1 MLFFKQKL
9 PINMQYMHCR
19 GEEIKHLLVMSL
31 QCKNQSFSLG
41 QLSFSLQL
49 PIFGERNVMYPIDGQ
64 LKNQYH
70 WFKEKD
76 SPMKCMPSY
85 ESLRAFLANKNI
97 ANQCQSLV
105 CWAFKGPILSN
116 WPPSHQAPG
125 NLQACTPRRASTC
138 RSCSHCR
145 CLGSLIS

>member
-1 MLFFKQKL
+1 MLFLKQKL

-85 ESLRAFLANKNI
+85 ESLRAFPCEQKH
-97 ANQCQSLV
+97 CQSM
-105 CWAFKGPILSN
+105 PILGLLSF
-116 WPPSHQAPG
+116 
-125 NLQACTPRRASTC
+125 
-138 RSCSHCR
+138 
-145 CLGSLIS
+145 